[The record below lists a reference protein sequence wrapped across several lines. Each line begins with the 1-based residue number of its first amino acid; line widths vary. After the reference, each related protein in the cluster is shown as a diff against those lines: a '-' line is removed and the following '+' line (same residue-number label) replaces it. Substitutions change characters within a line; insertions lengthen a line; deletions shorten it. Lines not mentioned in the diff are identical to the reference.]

1 MRVGSVVCVAAG
13 CVTFLG
19 ATARAGDEARFLSNI
34 EHVITEG
41 ERSGEGY
48 FSPDGKFLIYQSE
61 NEPGNPFFQ
70 IYVRNLETGETNRVS
85 PGVGKTTCAFFRPG
99 TEWVQFAST
108 HLDPEAKAEQAREYE
123 ERKNPNRRRA
133 PWDYDETF
141 DIFACKRDGSGMTRL
156 TDAVGYDAEGAYSPD
171 GRQIVFCSLRDAYP
185 ADKLSEEERKQLN
198 NDPSYFGEIYIMN
211 ADGSDPRRLTDWPGY
226 DGGPFFSPD
235 GERIIWRH
243 FEPSGRLA
251 DVYTMKTDGTDRKR
265 LTDFGSMSWA
275 PYLHPS
281 GQYAIFTTN
290 KLGYRNFELFIVD
303 AAGEREPV
311 QVTFTDGFDGLA
323 VFTPDG
329 RELYWTTGRTSD
341 GKSQIFK
348 GQWNHDA
355 ALSALREAPPRK
367 APEPQAHG
375 AEHGHGHAHGHDH
388 EHE

>member
-1 MRVGSVVCVAAG
+1 MRVACAGWAAAVVLAFSSTAA
-13 CVTFLG
+13 VK
-19 ATARAGDEARFLSNI
+19 GDESRFLSNI
-34 EHVITEG
+34 EQVVAEG

-48 FSPDGKFLIYQSE
+48 FSPDGKLLIYQSE
-61 NEPGNPFFQ
+61 AEPGNPFFQ
-70 IYVRNLETGETNRVS
+70 IYIRDLESGATHRVS
-85 PGVGKTTCAFFRPG
+85 PGAGKTTCAFFQPG

-108 HLDPEAKAEQAREYE
+108 HLDPDVAAEHAREYE
-123 ERKNPNRRRA
+123 ERKNPNRRRV
-133 PWDYDETF
+133 PWDYDEYF
-141 DIFACKRDGSGMTRL
+141 DLFVCKRDGSELTRL

-171 GRQIVFCSLRDAYP
+171 GKRIVFCSLRDAYP
-185 ADKLSEEERKQLN
+185 VERLTDEERKQLEA
-198 NDPSYFGEIYIMN
+198 DPSYFGEIYIMN
-211 ADGSDPRRLTDWPGY
+211 ADGTDPRRLTDWPGY

-235 GERIIWRH
+235 GQRIIWRH

-251 DVYTMKTDGTDRKR
+251 DVFTMKTDGTDRRR

-281 GQYAIFTTN
+281 GEYAIFTSN
-290 KLGYRNFELFIVD
+290 KLGHRNFELFIVD

-329 RELYWTTGRTSD
+329 RELFWTTVRTSD

-367 APEPQAHG
+367 APEPQEAG
-375 AEHGHGHAHGHDH
+375 AAHGHGHAHGHD
-388 EHE
+388 